1 MPTTT
6 TALTIRRS
14 TEDRQQQIVLTVLA
28 LAAEQGVDAITTQ
41 AIADRIGLTQ
51 GAVFRHFPTKEA
63 IWSAVLDWLVAK
75 MEELFGAAEGLPPL
89 AALKR
94 VFEAYMALFA
104 RYPAVPRLFFSDTFH
119 HPYPRLHARL
129 QAMVR
134 SCEERLATWIRQAQR
149 AGDISPVSSPVAA
162 KLLLTCI
169 QGLAFQTCVLG
180 IIEDPAAIGRKLFPL
195 CLAALGVSRHKQS

>member
-1 MPTTT
+1 MRTTS
-6 TALTIRRS
+6 TALSIRRS
-14 TEDRQQQIVLTVLA
+14 TEDRQQEIVLTVLA
-28 LAAEQGVDAITTQ
+28 LAAERGVDAITTQ

-51 GAVFRHFPTKEA
+51 GALFRHFPTKGA
-63 IWSAVLDWLVAK
+63 IWSAVLDWLVAQ
-75 MEELFGAAEGLPPL
+75 MEELFGAAEALPPL
-89 AALKR
+89 AALEQ

-104 RYPAVPRLFFSDTFH
+104 RFPAVPRLFFADTFH

-134 SCEERLATWIRQAQR
+134 SCEERLANWIRQAQK
-149 AGDISPVSSPVAA
+149 AGAISPVSSPGAA

-180 IIEDPAAIGRKLFPL
+180 IVEDPEATGRKLFPL
-195 CLAALGVSRHKQS
+195 YLAALGITRRRRL